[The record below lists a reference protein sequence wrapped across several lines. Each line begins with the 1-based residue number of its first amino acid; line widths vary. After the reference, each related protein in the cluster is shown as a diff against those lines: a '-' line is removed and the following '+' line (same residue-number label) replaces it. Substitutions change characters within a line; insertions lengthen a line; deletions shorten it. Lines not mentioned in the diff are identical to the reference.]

1 MWRAV
6 QHLVRFFLFFIYLVH
21 QEKRRDENRWNSTFQ
36 AYSRVLAPENGGIFA
51 VNTQNIGLDL
61 ETIETIVWSFATHFL
76 ICSFVRLFV
85 DFVRHNEI
93 YDLFF
98 PNRFQTDSLFFIFVF
113 LAVLSIHSSW
123 ISNTTGITD
132 LFLLLSLS
140 LSFALLLSICVFEWA
155 RKSDLTVY
163 CLKPFKGISTFN
175 KC

>member
-1 MWRAV
+1 MTRGSAFGSF
-6 QHLVRFFLFFIYLVH
+6 FFLFIYLVH

-140 LSFALLLSICVFEWA
+140 FICSFTIDMCVWMSAQEWFNRLLLETI
-155 RKSDLTVY
+155 
-163 CLKPFKGISTFN
+163 
-175 KC
+175 